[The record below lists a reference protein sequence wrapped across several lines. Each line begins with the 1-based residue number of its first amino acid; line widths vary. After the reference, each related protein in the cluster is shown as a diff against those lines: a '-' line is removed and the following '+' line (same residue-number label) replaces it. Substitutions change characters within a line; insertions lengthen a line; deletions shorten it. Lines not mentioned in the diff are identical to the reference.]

1 MIYPKFKKFFYLF
14 KSEIYSVHVEFL
26 FRVFLVGTVVALDKL
41 LHLSWIFFTC
51 EIILPVQLKN
61 KLLKIESKL

>member
-1 MIYPKFKKFFYLF
+1 MIYPKFKKFFYFF

-41 LHLSWIFFTC
+41 LHLS
-51 EIILPVQLKN
+51 
-61 KLLKIESKL
+61 